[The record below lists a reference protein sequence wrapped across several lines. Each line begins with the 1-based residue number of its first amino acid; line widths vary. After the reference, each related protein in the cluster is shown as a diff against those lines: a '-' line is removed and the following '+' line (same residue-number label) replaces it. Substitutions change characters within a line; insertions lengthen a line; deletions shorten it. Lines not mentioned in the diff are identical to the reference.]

1 MPLTALGGTA
11 GTVVIGD
18 STTTVFPQTLHPNV
32 MAYVAAQSSI
42 GYAMTRT
49 QIDAVNNL
57 VWGLVANDL
66 WTKMQ
71 VIYPCIGNNGNSFKW
86 NLKDTTTFNLA
97 FTGSWTYAS
106 TGMQVAASNAA
117 NRAAT
122 GYTPSTHQT
131 LDNAHISVYVRN
143 FYTAGVTGSIFGAYN
158 SLGGGGTAVGAS
170 NGIAGSADAWCIN
183 VGGSSGRL
191 SLSGYAGGMLTATRI
206 TASSV
211 ASNILNGGLR
221 STTLPATSGTRVAS
235 EIYIGATLVTGT
247 FTACQPQEIAFAT
260 IGLGLTQRDVI
271 NFYNIVQSFQTTLGR
286 QV

>member
-18 STTTVFPQTLHPNV
+18 TTTTVFPQTLHPNV

-42 GYAMTRT
+42 GYAMTRIE
-49 QIDAVNNL
+49 IDAVNNL

-71 VIYPCIGNNGNSFKW
+71 VIYPCIGNNAASFKW
-86 NLKDTTTFNLA
+86 NLKDTTTFNLTFA
-97 FTGSWTYAS
+97 GSWTYAS
-106 TGMQVAASNAA
+106 TGMQVAAANIA
-117 NRAAT
+117 NRAGT

-143 FYTAGVTGSIFGAYN
+143 FYTAGVTGSIFGSYY

-170 NGIAGSADAWCIN
+170 NGIAGSADGWCIN
-183 VGGSSGRL
+183 LGGGSGRL

-221 STTLPATSGTRVAS
+221 STTLPATSGTRVAF
-235 EIYIGATLVTGT
+235 EITIGSSASGASYV
-247 FTACQPQEIAFAT
+247 ACEPQEIAFAT